1 MAKQKP
7 KKPKIFIKPSKRGTF
22 TKYAKAKGMTDEEGK
37 ITTEAIDEGLKSTN
51 PAIRKKANFA
61 RNARKWAKG
70 KKKGK

>member
-7 KKPKIFIKPSKRGTF
+7 KKPKIFIKPSKRGSF
-22 TKYAKAKGMTDEEGK
+22 TKYAAKQGMVDEEGK
-37 ITTEAIDEGLKSTN
+37 ITTEAVEEGLKSTN

-61 RNARKWAKG
+61 KNAKSWAKG